1 MPHAIRILLI
11 EDDQDDIELLQETLR
26 ENGIDYE
33 LELIKDGGMVAVY
46 LANAASVPGV
56 IVMDFNL
63 PKVHGREIL
72 RDIRSTTGFQHVPI
86 VILSTSSSAED
97 INYSYNQG
105 ASRYLIKP
113 TTLAGIRNVVD
124 VIVSLANETERE
136 NIVE

>member
-1 MPHAIRILLI
+1 MPHTIKILLI

-33 LELIKDGGMVAVY
+33 LELIKDGGQVAGY
-46 LANAASVPGV
+46 LGNVREAPDV

-63 PKVHGREIL
+63 PKIHGREIL
-72 RDIRSTTGFQHVPI
+72 RDIRSATGFQHVPI
-86 VILSTSSSAED
+86 VILSTSSATED

-124 VIVSLANETERE
+124 VIVSLANEAGNE